1 MKALKTLL
9 PASMALAATLVSAL
23 PAGAAGRE
31 IAVFGGGCFWTI
43 QKDFERI
50 PGVMAVRA
58 GYAGGTKPNPTFD
71 EIHSTAGDGYVEAV
85 QVSFDPAKVSYAQ
98 LVEDYWRMIDPF
110 DATGQA
116 CDRGPAYRSIVFVSS
131 ADQRKAAEASKA
143 QMNARFQGK
152 IVVAVTDATR
162 FVSAPQDQQDFA
174 KVHAANYEQYSA
186 GCGRDKRLANI
197 WGKEAR

>member
-1 MKALKTLL
+1 MQPLKSIAPALV
-9 PASMALAATLVSAL
+9 ALAMCLECV
-23 PAGAAGRE
+23 PAAAAGRE
-31 IAVFGGGCFWTI
+31 TAVFAGGCFWTM

-50 PGVMAVRA
+50 PGVMSVRA
-58 GYAGGTKPNPTFD
+58 GYAGGTKPNPGFN
-71 EIHSTAGDGYVEAV
+71 EIHSSAGDGYAEAV

-98 LVEDYWRMIDPF
+98 LVDDYWRMIDPF

-116 CDRGPAYRSIVFVSS
+116 CDRGPAYRSSVFVSTP
-131 ADQRKAAEASKA
+131 DQRKAAEASKA
-143 QMNARFQGK
+143 AMNARFGGK
-152 IVVAVTDATR
+152 IVVEVSDATR

-186 GCGRDKRLANI
+186 GCGRDKRLAKL